1 MTSSSRNDGM
11 TQSNQPY
18 PPTLKK
24 PRKTRRARSTPL
36 EDYALLSDLHTG
48 PLVSREGSIDWL
60 CLPRFDSE
68 SIFTAILGGPDDG
81 RWKMSVVGGEVI
93 SRQYRGNTFILETTW
108 RGPEG
113 VARVTDFMPPATK
126 QADVIRFV
134 ECLEGEVEVE
144 HDMRVR
150 FSYARAEPWFRP
162 TEVPG
167 SEDTG
172 LLCTAGPDGVLISGP
187 LLQSMEEGAHDH
199 DEDDDDDDDVLEAS
213 GAQTSRLGGRF
224 RVGEGESESWQLTWF
239 RPWRNAPVPE
249 EPIAA
254 LWKAESFWEDW
265 ISQLDTGDV
274 NEKHVIRSLLVL
286 RALTHRETGG
296 IAAAPTASLP
306 EDFGGVRNWDYR
318 FTWLRDA
325 SLTVEVMVSHGLIKG
340 AAGWRD
346 WLLRAVAGDAEKLQI
361 MYGIGG
367 ERQLPEQLLDHLAG
381 YENSRPVRIGN
392 EAADQYQA
400 DVVGEVM
407 LALAKLRDAGY
418 PETPYSWNLQIALLD
433 YMITNY
439 DRKDHGIWEMRGDL
453 HYFTHGRV
461 MMWAAFNEAIRAV
474 DERGFE
480 GDVDTWREY
489 RERLS
494 AEIME
499 HGYNEELGSFTQTY
513 GGTEVDASLLQ
524 LPHTRFI
531 DPRDPKM
538 LGTVAKIEQDLV
550 DESGLVYRY
559 RTESGLDG
567 LAGDEYPFMICA
579 FWLVEQY
586 AFSGRLEEAQR
597 DMDRLCGYANDVG
610 LLSEEYDPK
619 TGRLAGNFPQAFSHL
634 ALIRASDA
642 IRQVEEIERQTS
654 SS

>member
-1 MTSSSRNDGM
+1 MTV
-11 TQSNQPY
+11 PHELY
-18 PPTLKK
+18 PATLKK
-24 PRKTRRARSTPL
+24 PRVPRRTRSTPL

-48 PLVSREGSIDWL
+48 PLVSRTGSIDWL

-81 RWKMSVVGGEVI
+81 RWKMSVADGTVV

-108 RGPEG
+108 QGPHG
-113 VARVTDFMPPATK
+113 TARVTDFMPPGNK

-150 FSYARAEPWFRP
+150 FSYARVEPWFRP

-167 SEDTG
+167 SEEIG

-187 LLQSMEEGAHDH
+187 LLQSME
-199 DEDDDDDDDVLEAS
+199 DDAADDGDGDGDDVLEAS

-224 RVGEGESESWQLTWF
+224 RITEGQSESWQLTWF
-239 RPWRNAPVPE
+239 RPWRALPVPE

-254 LWKAESFWEDW
+254 LWRADSFWEDW
-265 ISQLDTGDV
+265 LRRLETGDV
-274 NEKHVIRSLLVL
+274 NQRHVIRSLLVL

-296 IAAAPTASLP
+296 IVAAPTASLP

-340 AAGWRD
+340 AASWRD
-346 WLLRAVAGDAEKLQI
+346 WLLRAVAGDPDKLQI
-361 MYGIGG
+361 MYGLGG
-367 ERQLPEQLLDHLAG
+367 ERQLPEQTLDHLSG
-381 YENSRPVRIGN
+381 YEDSTPVRVGN
-392 EAADQYQA
+392 GAADQYQA

-407 LALAKLRDAGY
+407 LALAKIRDAGY

-433 YMITNY
+433 YTIANF
-439 DRKDHGIWEMRGDL
+439 DRKDHGIWEMRGEL

-461 MMWAAFNEAIRAV
+461 MMWAAFNEGIRAV
-474 DERGFE
+474 AEHGFE
-480 GDVDTWREY
+480 GEVETWKEY
-489 RERLS
+489 RDRLEQ
-494 AEIME
+494 EILA
-499 HGYNEELGSFTQTY
+499 HGFNEELNSFTQVY

-531 DPRDPKM
+531 HPRDPKM
-538 LGTVAKIEQDLV
+538 LGTVAKIEEDLV
-550 DESGLVYRY
+550 DPHGLVYRY
-559 RTESGLDG
+559 RTEAGLDG
-567 LAGDEYPFMICA
+567 LAGDEYPFLICA

-586 AFSGRLEEAQR
+586 ARSGRLEDAKR
-597 DMDRLCGYANDVG
+597 DMDRLCGYANDLG
-610 LLSEEYDPK
+610 LLAEEYDPA

-642 IRQVEEIERQTS
+642 IREVEEIERAAS

>member
-1 MTSSSRNDGM
+1 MPNQPHPTSSQKPNPSRK
-11 TQSNQPY
+11 S
-18 PPTLKK
+18 
-24 PRKTRRARSTPL
+24 RSTPL

-68 SIFTAILGGPDDG
+68 AIFTAILGGPDDG
-81 RWKMSVVGGEVI
+81 RWKMSVVDGKVL
-93 SRQYRGNTFILETTW
+93 SRKYRGNTFILETTW
-108 RGPEG
+108 QGPNG
-113 VARVTDFMPPATK
+113 TARITDFMPPGNK

-134 ECLEGEVEVE
+134 ECLEGEIEVE

-150 FSYARAEPWFRP
+150 FSYARVEPWFRP

-167 SEDTG
+167 SGETG

-187 LLQSMEEGAHDH
+187 LLQSMENNA
-199 DEDDDDDDDVLEAS
+199 EDDGEDVLELS

-224 RVGEGESESWQLTWF
+224 QLKKGQWESWQLTWF
-239 RPWRNAPVPE
+239 RPWRRLPIPE

-265 ISQLDTGDV
+265 LRRLDTGDV

-286 RALTHRETGG
+286 RALTHKETGG
-296 IAAAPTASLP
+296 IAAAATASLP

-340 AAGWRD
+340 ATDWRN
-346 WLLRAVAGDAEKLQI
+346 WLLRAVAGDPAKLQI
-361 MYGIGG
+361 MYGLGG
-367 ERQLPEQLLDHLAG
+367 ERQLPEQTLDHLAG

-392 EAADQYQA
+392 GAADQYQA

-407 LALAKLRDAGY
+407 LALAKIRDAGY

-433 YMITNY
+433 YTIANF
-439 DRKDHGIWEMRGDL
+439 DRKDHGIWEMRGEL

-461 MMWAAFNEAIRAV
+461 MMWAAFNEGIRAV
-474 DERGFE
+474 AEYGFSGDVETWEHYRDRLEAEILERGF
-480 GDVDTWREY
+480 
-489 RERLS
+489 
-494 AEIME
+494 
-499 HGYNEELGSFTQTY
+499 NEELNSFTQVY

-524 LPHTRFI
+524 LPHTKFI
-531 DPRDPKM
+531 SPRDPKM

-550 DESGLVYRY
+550 DEHGLVYRY
-559 RTESGLDG
+559 RTEAGLDG
-567 LAGDEYPFMICA
+567 LEGDEYPFLICS

-586 AFSGRLEEAQR
+586 AFSGRLKEAKR
-597 DMDRLCGYANDVG
+597 DMDRLCGYANDLG
-610 LLSEEYDPK
+610 LLAEEYDPK

-634 ALIRASDA
+634 SLIRASDA
-642 IRQVEEIERQTS
+642 IREVEEIERAVS
-654 SS
+654 SR